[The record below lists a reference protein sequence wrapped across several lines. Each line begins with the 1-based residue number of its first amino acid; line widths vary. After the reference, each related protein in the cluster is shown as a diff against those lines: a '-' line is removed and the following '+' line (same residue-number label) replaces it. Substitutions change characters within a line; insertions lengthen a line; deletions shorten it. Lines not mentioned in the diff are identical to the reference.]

1 MFLVHGPLSI
11 REPSTSSS
19 ETETLNMAIT
29 EQNRRDIFNRLEDA
43 IGTEQANHLMELLP
57 TSPASQLV
65 TRTDMHAFGTEIRGE
80 MAELRDE
87 LRGEMAELRG
97 EINTKLANAH
107 SSTQRLIIASMIGN
121 AVAVFTALTV

>member
-1 MFLVHGPLSI
+1 
-11 REPSTSSS
+11 
-19 ETETLNMAIT
+19 MAIT
-29 EQNRRDIFNRLEDA
+29 EQNRRDIFNGLEDA

-57 TSPASQLV
+57 TSPASELV

-80 MAELRDE
+80 MAELRAELRGEMAELRAE

>member
-1 MFLVHGPLSI
+1 
-11 REPSTSSS
+11 
-19 ETETLNMAIT
+19 MAIT
-29 EQNRRDIFNRLEDA
+29 EQNRRDIFNGLEDA

-80 MAELRDE
+80 MAELRAE

>member
-1 MFLVHGPLSI
+1 MFLLHGPSV
-11 REPSTSSS
+11 RDPSTSSS

-80 MAELRDE
+80 MAELR
-87 LRGEMAELRG
+87 G
-97 EINTKLANAH
+97 EIHTKLANAH
-107 SSTQRLIIASMIGN
+107 ASTQRLIIASMVGN

>member
-1 MFLVHGPLSI
+1 MFLLHGPSV
-11 REPSTSSS
+11 RDPSTSSS

-80 MAELRDE
+80 MAELR
-87 LRGEMAELRG
+87 G
-97 EINTKLANAH
+97 EINTRLANAH
-107 SSTQRLIIASMIGN
+107 NSTQRLIIASMIGN

>member
-1 MFLVHGPLSI
+1 
-11 REPSTSSS
+11 
-19 ETETLNMAIT
+19 MALT
-29 EQNRRDIFNRLEDA
+29 EQNRRDMFNGLEDA

-57 TSPASQLV
+57 TSPASELV

-80 MAELRDE
+80 MAELRAE